1 MLDAE
6 ERLAAALVEISK
18 AKFDIH
24 AFFYVLKIVDLHGA
38 AWMGTTSGPRNGVR
52 TSRWIDGRGRG
63 LPAALMFGLF
73 TFELLDLGNIIS
85 IDPDDST
92 VIFRYVS
99 ITEAGKLFIEMVEGE
114 S

>member
-1 MLDAE
+1 
-6 ERLAAALVEISK
+6 
-18 AKFDIH
+18 
-24 AFFYVLKIVDLHGA
+24 
-38 AWMGTTSGPRNGVR
+38 
-52 TSRWIDGRGRG
+52 
-63 LPAALMFGLF
+63 MFGLF